1 MKNKKIATLSF
12 GGQEIT
18 LETGRLAL
26 QTNASVFASMGGTS
40 LLVTVVCG
48 GVCEDLDYFPLQ
60 VQYMEKLYAGGRI
73 KGSRWVKRDGRPSDE
88 EILTSRVIDRSIRP
102 LFPADYA
109 EEVQII
115 VTLLSLD
122 MENDPDILGIIATS
136 AALTI
141 SDIPWNGPIG
151 AVRVGQINSEF
162 VINPTFSQQET
173 STLDLILSLGPQGT
187 VMIESGAKEVPE
199 DQFFAALQAGE
210 KAAREIIDFVTT
222 FAKDQSISKKSYL
235 STNPDQSLLDQIDK
249 LAGKRLDQIIKN
261 GNIQTVSLE
270 IAALVQELRIELSE
284 QVKLRQIAAITD
296 KLFKKKLR
304 SQTLKT
310 KNRLDGRGPE
320 DIRPLETEISVLS
333 RTHGSA
339 LFQRGDTQALTI
351 TTLGSTSLKQH
362 FETAEGEDSKRYLH
376 HYSALPFSFGQV
388 GRIGGAG
395 RREIGHGALAE
406 RALEP
411 VIPSEEDFPY
421 TILVVSEIMSQ
432 NGSSSMASVCG
443 STLSLMDAGVP
454 IKAPVA
460 GISVGM
466 ISSSTEKLLI
476 TDIAGI
482 EDFNGDMDF
491 KVAGT
496 ETGITAVQLDIKT
509 QGLDLPLIK
518 DILAQAR
525 RARLLLLKKITETIP
540 APRDSVSQYAPKVG
554 MIRIL
559 PEKIGAVIGSG
570 GKTIKA
576 LMLDTQTEI
585 NVEDDGAVS
594 VCGLSK
600 ENVDKAIKLIEGLT
614 HEVQPGETFRG
625 PIKRIESFGVFVE
638 YLPGRDGLVHVSK
651 LSPEFVKDPS
661 TIVSLGD
668 KILVKVDKIDD
679 MGRVD
684 LSVPEINPSGQR
696 APRPDGPSRPPG
708 NDRFSR
714 GPRSFSPRPSR
725 DSRPPHDSRPSYDSR
740 PPESST
746 PSGSPFAGPRRQPI
760 KRPPRR

>member
-222 FAKDQSISKKSYL
+222 FAKDQSIGKKTYL

-249 LAGKRLDQIIKN
+249 LADKRLDQIIKN

-270 IAALVQELRIELSE
+270 LAALVQELRIELSE
-284 QVKLRQIAAITD
+284 KIKLRQIVAITD

-310 KNRLDGRGPE
+310 KKRLDGRGPE

-525 RARLLLLKKITETIP
+525 RARLLLLKKIAETIP
-540 APRDSVSQYAPKVG
+540 APRDSVSQYAPKVA

-714 GPRSFSPRPSR
+714 GPRSFSPRPPR
-725 DSRPPHDSRPSYDSR
+725 DSRPPHDSRPSYTSR

-746 PSGSPFAGPRRQPI
+746 PPGSPFAGPRRQPI

>member
-284 QVKLRQIAAITD
+284 QVKLRHYRQAFQEKASLSNP
-296 KLFKKKLR
+296 KNKK
-304 SQTLKT
+304 
-310 KNRLDGRGPE
+310 
-320 DIRPLETEISVLS
+320 
-333 RTHGSA
+333 
-339 LFQRGDTQALTI
+339 
-351 TTLGSTSLKQH
+351 
-362 FETAEGEDSKRYLH
+362 
-376 HYSALPFSFGQV
+376 
-388 GRIGGAG
+388 
-395 RREIGHGALAE
+395 
-406 RALEP
+406 
-411 VIPSEEDFPY
+411 
-421 TILVVSEIMSQ
+421 
-432 NGSSSMASVCG
+432 
-443 STLSLMDAGVP
+443 
-454 IKAPVA
+454 
-460 GISVGM
+460 
-466 ISSSTEKLLI
+466 
-476 TDIAGI
+476 
-482 EDFNGDMDF
+482 
-491 KVAGT
+491 
-496 ETGITAVQLDIKT
+496 
-509 QGLDLPLIK
+509 
-518 DILAQAR
+518 
-525 RARLLLLKKITETIP
+525 
-540 APRDSVSQYAPKVG
+540 
-554 MIRIL
+554 
-559 PEKIGAVIGSG
+559 
-570 GKTIKA
+570 
-576 LMLDTQTEI
+576 
-585 NVEDDGAVS
+585 
-594 VCGLSK
+594 
-600 ENVDKAIKLIEGLT
+600 
-614 HEVQPGETFRG
+614 
-625 PIKRIESFGVFVE
+625 
-638 YLPGRDGLVHVSK
+638 
-651 LSPEFVKDPS
+651 
-661 TIVSLGD
+661 
-668 KILVKVDKIDD
+668 
-679 MGRVD
+679 
-684 LSVPEINPSGQR
+684 
-696 APRPDGPSRPPG
+696 PP
-708 NDRFSR
+708 
-714 GPRSFSPRPSR
+714 
-725 DSRPPHDSRPSYDSR
+725 
-740 PPESST
+740 
-746 PSGSPFAGPRRQPI
+746 
-760 KRPPRR
+760 